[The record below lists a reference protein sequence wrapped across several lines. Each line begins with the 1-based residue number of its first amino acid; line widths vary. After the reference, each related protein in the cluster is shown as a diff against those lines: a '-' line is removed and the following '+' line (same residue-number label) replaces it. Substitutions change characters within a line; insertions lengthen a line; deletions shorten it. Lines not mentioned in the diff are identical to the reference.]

1 MLMKHYNSIHLKLFM
16 KLYNC
21 AMIVQ
26 YLVQYTTISLSNGV
40 SATHSVQVVGSA
52 VCDCCELFR

>member
-1 MLMKHYNSIHLKLFM
+1 MATLGVKGLIAFSVHD
-16 KLYNC
+16 
-21 AMIVQ
+21 
-26 YLVQYTTISLSNGV
+26 SLSNGV